1 MVFDLVHEYVHYRNN
16 QREEKRK
23 LKPTNEV
30 KIIAHNIK
38 DTILYIYIYKV

>member
-23 LKPTNEV
+23 LMGIGKG
-30 KIIAHNIK
+30 
-38 DTILYIYIYKV
+38 